1 MEIVGRRSGFL
12 KCRKRSDDNH
22 PKETGHAIL
31 LTFTG
36 EEVLK
41 MLSR

>member
-22 PKETGHAIL
+22 PKETGHVIP
-31 LTFTG
+31 LTFIG
-36 EEVLK
+36 KEVLK